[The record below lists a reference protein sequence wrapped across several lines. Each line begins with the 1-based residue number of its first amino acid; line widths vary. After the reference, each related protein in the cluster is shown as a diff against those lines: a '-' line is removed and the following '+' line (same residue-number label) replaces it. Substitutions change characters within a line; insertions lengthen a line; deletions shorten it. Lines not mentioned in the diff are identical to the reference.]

1 MSDIVGDIIT
11 RLAIECPE
19 LTVDAIYRVESA
31 IRREYGGDKVCI
43 HAVDRE
49 LRRESAL
56 RAVNAGITL
65 ADAERMLQAYLSAE
79 VAVLAGQ
86 TVEMA
91 GPGGSRRLTMANLA
105 EIQRGIDIW
114 DKRVKDLAATTAGNK
129 RSINVTPRW

>member
-1 MSDIVGDIIT
+1 M
-11 RLAIECPE
+11 
-19 LTVDAIYRVESA
+19 
-31 IRREYGGDKVCI
+31 
-43 HAVDRE
+43 
-49 LRRESAL
+49 
-56 RAVNAGITL
+56 AGITL